1 MRTRFAPSP
10 TGQLHLG
17 HAYAAKF
24 AYELAQRQQGE
35 FLLRFEDIDT
45 TRVREPYYSA
55 IEDDLLFLKL
65 PWHLS
70 PIRQT
75 DRLGHYQSALQQ
87 LIDQQLVYP
96 CFCTRKEIEREL
108 QYLQHAPHGPE
119 GAHYPGIC
127 RKLTPNDVSS
137 RLDNGEIPSWRL
149 DTQAASTRFKKLHFH
164 DALLGDV
171 NLNPSLLGD
180 TILARKDIGTSYH
193 IAVVVDDAFQQ
204 ITDVTRGNDLLHATH
219 IHRIL
224 QQALGLACPRYH
236 HHQVLN
242 DNVGKRLAKRHTS
255 LSIKHL
261 REQGHTAE
269 QILAMVD
276 STPRS

>member
-10 TGQLHLG
+10 TGHLHLG
-17 HAYAAKF
+17 HVYAAKF
-24 AYELAQRQQGE
+24 AFELAQQQQGE

-45 TRVREPYYSA
+45 TRVRQPYYSA
-55 IEDDLLFLKL
+55 IEDDLTFLKM
-65 PWHLS
+65 PWHHS
-70 PIRQT
+70 AIRQT
-75 DRLGHYQSALQQ
+75 DRLDHYQSALQQ

-96 CFCTRKEIEREL
+96 CFCSRKEIEREL
-108 QYLQHAPHGPE
+108 QHLQHAPHGPE
-119 GAHYPGIC
+119 GPHYPGTC
-127 RKLTPNDVSS
+127 RQLTPDDVSS

-149 DTQAASTRFKKLHFH
+149 DAQTASNRFENLRFH
-164 DALLGDV
+164 DTLLGDIA
-171 NLNPSLLGD
+171 LNPSLLGD

-193 IAVVVDDAFQQ
+193 IAVVVDDAFQK
-204 ITDVTRGNDLLHATH
+204 ITDVTRGSDLLHATH

-224 QQALGLACPRYH
+224 QQALDLPCPHYH
-236 HHQVLN
+236 HHQLLT
-242 DNVGKRLAKRHTS
+242 DSSGKRLAKRHAS
-255 LSIKHL
+255 LSIKYL